1 MMRVRLVFVSFALLA
16 TMCLAGC
23 DHYICG
29 GGATFGNASCSAT
42 NGGGNTNSGG
52 GGNYLL
58 IADAGGIQGEVLD
71 GAAGTIE
78 LTPGFG
84 SVPVNTNVPGTWM
97 VVAQATYMYVGY
109 TSIGQIYGWKI
120 NGDGTLTTI
129 TGSPFT
135 AGFLANNS
143 SGGLQG
149 MVTNPAG
156 TLLFV
161 TDVNNKQINVYQIG
175 SGGGLTLASGSP
187 LALPSGFEP
196 YNLAVD
202 GLGKYL
208 YVSNNNG
215 GEVTNEVAAY
225 SIGSTGAL
233 APVSGTPFSSAII
246 QMQGESSGK
255 YMIGIT
261 SPLVNADNHL
271 YVMNIGATGALTQ
284 TLFPT
289 VNVPGALTVQPSSGG
304 DLVYSFPLPGTGG
317 DGVIEGYT
325 LSLSGGTLTAISG
338 SPFTVTGLNAQFDQ
352 TGQYLFVLQST
363 NGIASAIQA
372 YNVGTSPTLTT
383 PLASVGWAAGGWSP
397 ATVQ

>member
-1 MMRVRLVFVSFALLA
+1 M
-16 TMCLAGC
+16 
-23 DHYICG
+23 I
-29 GGATFGNASCSAT
+29 
-42 NGGGNTNSGG
+42 
-52 GGNYLL
+52 
-58 IADAGGIQGEVLD
+58 
-71 GAAGTIE
+71 
-78 LTPGFG
+78 
-84 SVPVNTNVPGTWM
+84 
-97 VVAQATYMYVGY
+97 
-109 TSIGQIYGWKI
+109 
-120 NGDGTLTTI
+120 
-129 TGSPFT
+129 
-135 AGFLANNS
+135 
-143 SGGLQG
+143 
-149 MVTNPAG
+149 TNPAG

-161 TDVNNKQINVYQIG
+161 ADVNNKQIDVYQIG

-187 LALPSGFEP
+187 LPLPSGFEP
-196 YNLAVD
+196 YNMAVD

-225 SIGSTGAL
+225 SIGSTGTLTPAG
-233 APVSGTPFSSAII
+233 SPFSSGII

-304 DLVYSFPLPGTGG
+304 DFVSSFPLPGSGG
-317 DGVIEGYT
+317 DGAIEGYQ

-372 YNVGTSPTLTT
+372 YNVGTSSTLAT
-383 PLASVGWAAGGWSP
+383 PIATVGWAAGGWSP